1 MLRNWFLPMIALSLL
16 SVAGYHVTRN
26 AQAKPPLDPPVAP
39 PRSPFGLSVAAVGI
53 AEPRTEDISIG
64 THVTGVVQE
73 VFVKVGDKVQAGAPL
88 FRIDDRQVRADLA
101 VRAALLATAQAQLK
115 KLEQSPRPE
124 ELPASAAKVREA
136 EAKVIQQEDHYR
148 RQQKIYDR
156 DSRVITAEEIVASK
170 QDWLIAKE
178 QHAKAQADDLLLRAG
193 TWEPDLLVA
202 RATVAQNQA
211 QVDQI
216 RVELDRLT
224 VKAPVSGEILR
235 VNVRPG
241 EYVGQPADRTLM
253 ILGDT
258 ERVHVRADIDEVDIP
273 RLQVGNRARAFVR
286 GASERP
292 IPLEFVRVEPYVLPK
307 KSLTGNSTE
316 RVDTRVLQVV
326 FAIDQSPSEVY
337 VGQQLDV
344 FIDAQT
350 AGSPPPPE
358 SPAASLQRGT
368 ARNP

>member
-1 MLRNWFLPMIALSLL
+1 MLRNWFLPMIALSML
-16 SVAGYHVTRN
+16 SVAGYHVTHN
-26 AQAKPPLDPPVAP
+26 AQAKAPLDPPAAP
-39 PRSPFGLSVAAVGI
+39 PRSPFGLTVAAVGI

-73 VFVKVGDKVQAGAPL
+73 VFVKVGDKVAAGARL
-88 FRIDDRQVRADLA
+88 FRIDDRQVSADLA
-101 VRAALLATAQAQLK
+101 VREAMLATARAQLK

-124 ELPASAAKVREA
+124 ELPASEAAVREA
-136 EAKVIQQEDHYR
+136 EASMIQREDHYR
-148 RQQKIYDR
+148 RQQKIFDR

-170 QDWLIAKE
+170 QGWLIAKE
-178 QHAKAQADDLLLRAG
+178 QHAKAVADDQLLRAG

-216 RVELDRLT
+216 RVDLDRLA

-241 EYVGQPADRTLM
+241 EYVGQPAGQTLI
-253 ILGDT
+253 ILGDM
-258 ERVHVRADIDEVDIP
+258 ECVHVRADIDEVDIP

-286 GASERP
+286 GASDRP

-307 KSLTGNSTE
+307 KSLTGNSNE
-316 RVDTRVLQVV
+316 RVDTRVLQVI
-326 FAIDQSPSEVY
+326 FAIDQSQPDVY
-337 VGQQLDV
+337 MGQQLDV
-344 FIDAQT
+344 FVDAKPV
-350 AGSPPPPE
+350 ASPLPSE
-358 SPAASLQRGT
+358 SPSASLQRDT
-368 ARNP
+368 ASNP